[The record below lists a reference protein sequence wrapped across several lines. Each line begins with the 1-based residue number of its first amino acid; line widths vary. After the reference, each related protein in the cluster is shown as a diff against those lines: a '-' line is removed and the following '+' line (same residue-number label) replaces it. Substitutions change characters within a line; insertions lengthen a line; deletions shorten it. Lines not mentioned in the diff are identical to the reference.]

1 MHLVPYDTKLLFN
14 IKEEIKETVVEPVAE
29 STDDYY
35 NTATAK
41 NDDCVF
47 DPLYSGSKISWYL
60 KEKGINQGRVAHILG
75 ISQPQV
81 SSMLSGR
88 KALKEEYVKKIAE
101 FLGVDVSELTGC
113 KCIGNVEEGKEE
125 VAAMAGVKI
134 NDLVG
139 FKNKIREWLS
149 TRGMKTR
156 DLSGL
161 LGFDE
166 RDIRISRWYHGTE
179 NPTMSDLER
188 ICGVMGCEIGWLT
201 GNDELKLDPVE
212 ENAGEIDEKSDENP
226 REFKDIIAE
235 YMAEKGLSKKAF
247 GKLTGIDTST
257 VSRWF
262 ISNTLPSPKLIQRI
276 VDATGLNFDGVKIY
290 EGKLVERDPNKERVE
305 TILSKN
311 IRAYLTYKRLNQA
324 EFSKL
329 VNCNRA
335 SLYAWL
341 NEGCIPNKEHLDKVA
356 EVMGVSVEELL
367 GETTRVDATGRELLG
382 KEKAAKE
389 ELHVGTTPID
399 IPVAPAVDEMVLES
413 RICEKVCV
421 EPVEECEDSPLDIDI
436 KHSDCREDSP
446 LDIDILKA
454 EMYEDLVQRTRDE
467 LMEDLRKELLKELKP
482 QNPRQ
487 NVIDDLKRA
496 ANTIYDNAESI
507 VGNVNGTG
515 GLTVTIYLEPHEVPR
530 INVDKD
536 IYF

>member
-1 MHLVPYDTKLLFN
+1 MHLVPYDKNLLFKN
-14 IKEEIKETVVEPVAE
+14 EETVVEPAVELVAE
-29 STDDYY
+29 STE
-35 NTATAK
+35 
-41 NDDCVF
+41 DCQF

-88 KALKEEYVKKIAE
+88 KPLSEERVAKIAE

-113 KCIGNVEEGKEE
+113 KCIGKVEE
-125 VAAMAGVKI
+125 VAIEHSEKALNGGEAVMAAGVKI

-139 FKNKIREWLS
+139 FKNKIRDWLS

-166 RDIRISRWYHGTE
+166 RDIRITRWYHGTE

-201 GNDELKLDPVE
+201 GNDELNLDPVE
-212 ENAGEIDEKSDENP
+212 EVEEAAVETTENP

-235 YMAEKGLSKKAF
+235 YMAEKGLSRKAF

-276 VDATGLNFDGVKIY
+276 VDATGLKFDGVKIY
-290 EGKLVERDPNKERVE
+290 EGKIVERDPNKERIE
-305 TILSKN
+305 TTLSKN
-311 IRAYLTYKRLNQA
+311 IRAYLASKRLNQV

-367 GETTRVDATGRELLG
+367 GEETGVDATGRELLG
-382 KEKAAKE
+382 ETTGVNTDPIEVCRE
-389 ELHVGTTPID
+389 ELHVGPIPID
-399 IPVAPAVDEMVLES
+399 IPVAPAVDEMLLES
-413 RICEKVCV
+413 QICKKAD
-421 EPVEECEDSPLDIDI
+421 EPVEE
-436 KHSDCREDSP
+436 REDS
-446 LDIDILKA
+446 LDIAILRA
-454 EMYEDLVQRTRDE
+454 E
-467 LMEDLRKELLKELKP
+467 LMEDLRKELLRELKP

-487 NVIDDLKRA
+487 NVIDELKKA
-496 ANTIYDNAESI
+496 ANTIYENAESI
-507 VGNVNGTG
+507 VGN
-515 GLTVTIYLEPHEVPR
+515 EPHMSDITVSIIFRHGEVPR